1 MQLNIIYEDKEI
13 LVCFKPAGIATQT
26 AKLSGQDMVSLIKNY
41 LAKQTGI
48 KSPYVGIIH
57 RLDQPVSG
65 LLVFAKNQKAA
76 GSLSK
81 QIQDGNA
88 NKDYV
93 ALCKGTIEEKTGTLV
108 HYIKKDSVTK
118 LAKVI
123 SEDEFVKN
131 SVILDSVKTGILKTE
146 KGSMEHKNKSENQ
159 EYKKAILSYEVEKEF
174 EDSSIIKVHLQTGR
188 FHQIR
193 AQFSYIGYALLG
205 DSKYGCAES
214 RELSMKKRI
223 NKIALCAYR
232 LVLKHPVTGKE
243 MEFVLDKKYLPE
255 WKNT

>member
-1 MQLNIIYEDKEI
+1 MQLNIIYEDKDI
-13 LVCFKPAGIATQT
+13 LVCFKPAGVATQT

-41 LAKQTGI
+41 LAK
-48 KSPYVGIIH
+48 KENSKNPYVGVIH

-76 GSLSK
+76 GILSK

-88 NKDYV
+88 NKDYI
-93 ALCKGTIEEKTGTLV
+93 AMCSGILDAKSGELV
-108 HYIKKDSVTK
+108 HYIMKDTVTK
-118 LAKVI
+118 LAKVLDK
-123 SEDEFVKN
+123 DEA
-131 SVILDSVKTGILKTE
+131 S
-146 KGSMEHKNKSENQ
+146 
-159 EYKKAILSYEVEKEF
+159 YKKAVLFYEVEKEL

-193 AQFSYIGYALLG
+193 AQFSHIGHALLG
-205 DSKYGCAES
+205 DAKYGSAQS

-232 LVLKHPVTGKE
+232 LTLKHPATGKE
-243 MEFVLDKKYLPE
+243 MEFLPDE
-255 WKNT
+255 KLLPQWYNR